1 MIRNYFKI
9 AWRNLMNNKS
19 HSLINISGLAIG
31 IAVCLM
37 IFTIIQFETS
47 FDKYHKNESRVYRLL
62 TEYHHVGSDV
72 FYLSALPYALP
83 EELKNSFPEFEQI
96 STVFSDGND
105 QILVLDDNG
114 NPVKKFKEESGVFL
128 AEPALFDILDYKWL
142 AGTAISLKDPNNVVL
157 AKETAIKYFED
168 WENAIGKSIK
178 WNNKETL
185 TVTGILETIPTNTDL
200 QFKAVIA
207 YGTGYTSRYIKSD
220 DWDGSDGSF
229 GCFVLLKP
237 NISEASVNE
246 RLKALSVQKKSE
258 GNNDSHVIQS
268 INKVHYDA
276 RAGNYSGKTIS
287 HKLINIL
294 WIIGGFILLIAC
306 INFINLSTAQAVNRS
321 KEIGV
326 RKVLGSTKTQLKG
339 QFLTET
345 FLIVIISMFIAS
357 FIVFTSL
364 PIIGKVLDLPLS
376 FEALLNLKALFILLG
391 ASVIITFLAGLYP
404 SVVLAKFNPITALKN
419 QTKTGNAK
427 GVTLRRSLVVFQF
440 AIAQVLI
447 IATLIIVK
455 QMSFFSSQSM
465 GYNKDAIIN
474 VSIPTDSIG
483 HSKIDYLTTA
493 LLTIKGIENVSF
505 SSNTPTE
512 YLTNSWTNFNY
523 NNAPDDTEFYSIR
536 KGIDHEYLPTYK
548 LELVAGRNIKKSEIT
563 SEFIVN
569 QDLVKRLGIND
580 PEEILNKEISMWD
593 GQIAGSV
600 VGVIKDYH
608 SSTFKDG
615 MSAILMTNQKRW
627 FRQAGIKLGT
637 NDISSVIASIEK
649 LWNKTYPNYAFEYQ
663 FLDTKI
669 ANFYAQEQRLS
680 QMYQLFA
687 MIAIF
692 LSCLG
697 LYGLASFMAV
707 QRIKEVGI
715 RKVLGASLAN
725 IVYLFSKEF
734 ITLITIGFA
743 IAAPVAW
750 YFMND
755 WLLGYTYRI
764 DLSLYIFMVGG
775 LLSLVVA
782 LITVGFQAVKA
793 ALANPVNSLKTE

>member
-9 AWRNLMNNKS
+9 AWRNLKANKGYS
-19 HSLINISGLAIG
+19 AINIGGLAVG
-31 IAVCLM
+31 IAVFLI

-47 FDKYHKNESRVYRLL
+47 FDNYHKKGKRVYRLL
-62 TEYHHVGSDV
+62 TEYHHVGIDV
-72 FYLSALPYALP
+72 FYGSALPYALP
-83 EELKNSFPEFEQI
+83 EELKNSFPEFEKVSAI
-96 STVFSDGND
+96 FSDGND
-105 QILVLDDNG
+105 QILVLDENG
-114 NPVKKFKEESGVFL
+114 NPAKKFKEERGVFL
-128 AEPALFDILDYKWL
+128 AEPALFDILDYEWL
-142 AGTAISLKDPNNVVL
+142 AGTAASLKDLNNVVL
-157 AKETAIKYFED
+157 AKETAIKYFGSWED
-168 WENAIGKSIK
+168 AVGKTIK

-185 TVTGILETIPTNTDL
+185 TITGILETIPTNTDL
-200 QFKAVIA
+200 QFKAIIA
-207 YGTGYTSRYIKSD
+207 YGTGYTSKYIKSNN
-220 DWDGSDGSF
+220 WDGTDGSF
-229 GCFVLLKP
+229 DCFVLLKP
-237 NISEASVNE
+237 NVSEASIND
-246 RLKALSVQKKSE
+246 RLKILSTKKKSE
-258 GNNDSHVIQS
+258 GNNDSHILQPL
-268 INKVHYDA
+268 NKIHYDT
-276 RAGNYSGKTIS
+276 RAGNFSGKTIS
-287 HKLINIL
+287 HKLINVL

-306 INFINLSTAQAVNRS
+306 MNFINLSTAQSVNRS

-345 FLIVIISMFIAS
+345 FLIVIISIIIAS
-357 FIVFTSL
+357 FIVFVTL
-364 PIIGKVLDLPLS
+364 PFIGKVLDLPLT
-376 FEALLNLKALFILLG
+376 FEALLNLKTVFILLG
-391 ASVIITFLAGLYP
+391 TSVIITFLAGLYP

-419 QTKTGNAK
+419 QTKTGNNK

-447 IATLIIVK
+447 IGTLIIVK
-455 QMSFFSSQSM
+455 QMNYFSNQSM
-465 GYNKDAIIN
+465 GYNKDAIVN

-483 HSKIDYLTTA
+483 YSKIDYLTTE
-493 LLTIKGIENVSF
+493 LLTINGIKNVSF

-512 YLTNSWTNFNY
+512 YLTNSWTNFNF
-523 NNAPDDTEFYSIR
+523 NNAPEDTEFYSIR

-569 QDLVKRLGIND
+569 EDLMKRLGINN
-580 PEEILNKEISMWD
+580 PQEILNKKISLWD
-593 GQIAGSV
+593 GRIKGSV
-600 VGVIKDYH
+600 VGVLKDYH

-615 MSAILMTNQKRW
+615 MSAILMTNQKKW
-627 FRQAGIKLGT
+627 YRQAGIKLGT

-649 LWNKTYPNYAFEYQ
+649 LWNETYPNYAFEYQ

-669 ANFYAQEQRLS
+669 ANFYAQEKKLS

-707 QRIKEVGI
+707 QRIKEVGV

-743 IAAPVAW
+743 IAAPIAW
-750 YFMND
+750 YFMNE

-764 DLSLYIFMVGG
+764 DMNLLIFMVGG
-775 LLSLVVA
+775 LLSMVVA
-782 LITVGFQAVKA
+782 LITIGFQAIKA
-793 ALANPVNSLKTE
+793 ASANPVKSLKTE